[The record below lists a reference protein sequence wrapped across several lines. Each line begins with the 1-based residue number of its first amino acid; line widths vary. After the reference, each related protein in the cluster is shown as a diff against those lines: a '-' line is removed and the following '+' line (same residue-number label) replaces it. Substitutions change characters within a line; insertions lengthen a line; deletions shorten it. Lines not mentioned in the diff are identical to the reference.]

1 MITGF
6 PTSRIARCLLCESH
20 RFFSTEH
27 FRSSPQPQL
36 FCRAHFCRC
45 ADGAAVL
52 VVMEVTASF
61 LAISRISSD
70 VAATKQTF
78 AQEQER
84 RAAAA
89 AAATLPPLI
98 VEAQPLGGDGGLA
111 RGEPHV
117 NHAHGHTKRP
127 GGGAKTLLENTSPE
141 AEAKRK
147 AERIEQDA
155 KEATWNRLKEEA
167 AVAAAPEA
175 GKNHNAAPYPGA
187 RTEDEERK
195 LAGDEEEDIGP
206 PMMGAQP
213 AASSPLRISESRGL
227 TAAVQR

>member
-1 MITGF
+1 
-6 PTSRIARCLLCESH
+6 
-20 RFFSTEH
+20 
-27 FRSSPQPQL
+27 
-36 FCRAHFCRC
+36 
-45 ADGAAVL
+45 
-52 VVMEVTASF
+52 MEVTASF

-84 RAAAA
+84 RASAA

-98 VEAQPLGGDGGLA
+98 VEAQPLGGGGDGGLA

-147 AERIEQDA
+147 ADRIEQDA

-195 LAGDEEEDIGP
+195 LAGDEEEEDIGP

-213 AASSPLRISESRGL
+213 APRRISES
-227 TAAVQR
+227 